1 MGRIIVANR
10 HGHQVVE
17 WSNTDTYEARQ
28 QIAEAERI
36 LREAREH
43 GCMVSKQ
50 VDGKHV
56 LDKTPFDPKV
66 EEYQIIAPIAGG

>member
-17 WSNTDTYEARQ
+17 WANTDTEEARL

-43 GCMVSKQ
+43 GCMVSKE
-50 VDGKHV
+50 VEGKHV
-56 LDKTPFDPKV
+56 LDKTPFDPNTR
-66 EEYQIIAPIAGG
+66 EYQIIAPIAGG